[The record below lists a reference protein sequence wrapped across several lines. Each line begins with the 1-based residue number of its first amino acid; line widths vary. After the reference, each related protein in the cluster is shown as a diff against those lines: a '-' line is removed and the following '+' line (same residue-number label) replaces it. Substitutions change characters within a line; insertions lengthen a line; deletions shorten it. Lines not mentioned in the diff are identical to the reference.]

1 MNPLN
6 QFKIYDIARVNLGGW
21 NLSITNAACALMLGY
36 AITLITS
43 KIITAKLNTVPGKRQ
58 ILAEYFYNLLRT
70 LLINSAGKDALKF
83 LPFVMTLFTF
93 IAVNN
98 ILSAFP
104 LMFATTSHFSV
115 TFSLSILVFLVVMIT
130 GFFRNGWNYFSVLLP
145 RGTPWFFAP
154 LMIIIELFAYL
165 ARPLSLAV
173 RLAANII
180 AGHVVIKVLS
190 SFVLLSGFFGF
201 LPFMLLTILSGFEI
215 LIAVLQAYIFT
226 VLTCT
231 YLSEAYNLH

>member
-6 QFKIYDIARVNLGGW
+6 QFKIHDVIKINLGIW
-21 NLSITNAACALMLGY
+21 NFSLTNAACTLILGY
-36 AITLITS
+36 VVTLITS
-43 KIITAKLNTVPGKRQ
+43 KIVTAKLNTVPGKRQ
-58 ILAEYFYNLLRT
+58 IIAECFYNMVKALL
-70 LLINSAGKDALKF
+70 LDSAGKEAIRF
-83 LPFVMTLFTF
+83 LPPVMTLFTF

-98 ILSAFP
+98 VLSAFP
-104 LMFATTSHFSV
+104 FVFATTSHFSV
-115 TFSLSILVFLVVMIT
+115 TLALSTLVFLIVMLT
-130 GFFRNGWNYFSVLLP
+130 GFIRNGWKYFSVLLP

-180 AGHVVIKVLS
+180 AGHVVTKVLS
-190 SFVLLSGFFGF
+190 SLVVLSGFFGF